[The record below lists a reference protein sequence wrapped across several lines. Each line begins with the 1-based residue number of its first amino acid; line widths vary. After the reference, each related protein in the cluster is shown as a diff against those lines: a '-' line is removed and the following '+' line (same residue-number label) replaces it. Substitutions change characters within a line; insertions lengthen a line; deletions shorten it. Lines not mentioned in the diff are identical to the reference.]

1 MQVAHYSYK
10 QYGLHIH
17 RFLYDWVLSW
27 AHTPFG
33 ERALFVLALAESS
46 FFPVPPDVLL
56 IALVLSKKEAF
67 VRLATLCSIASII
80 GGLAGYG
87 IGYFLWYDGDSF
99 SKIALFFFHNIPG
112 FTVETFNAAQSL
124 YDTYSFWIVFTA
136 GFTPIPYKVITITA
150 GVANINIA
158 IFVIASIISRTL
170 RFFLVAGLI
179 WKFGEPINAFI
190 NKWFNVLSIVFVVL
204 LFAGFYVLK
213 YMV

>member
-1 MQVAHYSYK
+1 MPVAHYSYK
-10 QYGLHIH
+10 QYGLNIH
-17 RFLYDWVLSW
+17 RYLYDWVLSW

-33 ERALFVLALAESS
+33 SWALFVLALAESS

-56 IALVLSKKEAF
+56 IALVLGKREIFA
-67 VRLATLCSIASII
+67 RLATLCSVASVI
-80 GGLAGYG
+80 GGLLGYA

-99 SKIALFFFHNIPG
+99 SRIAMFFFNNIPG
-112 FTVETFNAAQSL
+112 FTIETFNSARQL
-124 YDTYSFWIVFTA
+124 YETYSFWIVFTA

-150 GVANINIA
+150 GVANINIV
-158 IFVIASIISRTL
+158 IFTVASIISRTL

-179 WKFGEPINAFI
+179 WKFGQPINAFI

-204 LFAGFYVLK
+204 LIGGFYVLK